1 MDQKKM
7 NVNKAT
13 VFIADVKEAIM
24 NIADKHNIVIADDC
38 VELDLPTVMIH
49 EDRFDMGGDY
59 GCVELRV
66 YWEEDENNGGKRKD
80 GRSNKEENGRNKRAF

>member
-1 MDQKKM
+1 MIQKKIDI
-7 NVNKAT
+7 NKAT
-13 VFIADVKEAIM
+13 VFIGDVKEAIM
-24 NIADKHNIVIADDC
+24 NVADEHNIVIADDC

-66 YWEEDENNGGKRKD
+66 YWKDEKNG
-80 GRSNKEENGRNKRAF
+80 